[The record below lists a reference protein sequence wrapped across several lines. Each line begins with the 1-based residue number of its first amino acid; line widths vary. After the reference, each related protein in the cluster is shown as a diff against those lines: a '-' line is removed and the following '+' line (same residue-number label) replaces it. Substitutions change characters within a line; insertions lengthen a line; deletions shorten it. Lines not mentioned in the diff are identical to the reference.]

1 MFQGCTLDLQSPM
14 AGVSVCLLFK
24 AISIVYTSFHF
35 CSPVRPVA
43 LWRPGHPFCPRLGR
57 HRLRA
62 PPSWPRSSTA
72 GRSVSHP
79 VPDGNVS
86 LWSTPPGRQTEAWPP
101 PQGQAAGSGSAP
113 LPRSRG
119 TAGRKQSCSD
129 GERRLP
135 SFLPSACLLVGTSC
149 LPVSFQL
156 VEL

>member
-86 LWSTPPGRQTEAWPP
+86 LWSTPPGGRQKPGRLHRDRPRGLEVLPCLGLGVQ
-101 PQGQAAGSGSAP
+101 QGGNSPAQMESADSP
-113 LPRSRG
+113 H
-119 TAGRKQSCSD
+119 
-129 GERRLP
+129 
-135 SFLPSACLLVGTSC
+135 SC
-149 LPVSFQL
+149 LRPACS
-156 VEL
+156 